1 MPEIIKL
8 WPNAVNSIIALSND
22 CLDDND
28 YISSQIIDD
37 ALIVEDKTVKIP
49 SSYFLY
55 PNAIVTRLVFKALRL
70 IGVTNDVERKHISLI
85 MALALRGENGKKLDL
100 PMELSVHKE
109 YDFVTLTNKHKERK
123 ILNLAFKCGEFEIE
137 GVGKLKVKR
146 INPKDFVKGNNNL
159 MIDAKKL
166 PKGAAWRFRED
177 GDVFEKFGGGTKK
190 LKSFLVDKKN
200 SSKIE
205 KSFARFGL

>member
-1 MPEIIKL
+1 M
-8 WPNAVNSIIALSND
+8 
-22 CLDDND
+22 
-28 YISSQIIDD
+28 
-37 ALIVEDKTVKIP
+37 
-49 SSYFLY
+49 
-55 PNAIVTRLVFKALRL
+55 FKALRL

-190 LKSFLVDKKN
+190 LKSFLVDKKIPQRLRN
-200 SSKIE
+200 LLPVLAYENEIYAIAGVEISEAVRMEEGVKVAYEIT
-205 KSFARFGL
+205 LN